1 MAVKGSPF
9 SKNPIGS
16 GTQPVG
22 AGLPDF
28 PTAPKP
34 TTKRPTVGAGSAT
47 FSTPMGTV
55 KGANY
60 LGSSAEASRSTLAE
74 EKANLDKALRT
85 ITSRIATGTG
95 NREELTAAAKQLVE
109 QGKKPDTSR
118 GVWGFVKNSI
128 IKPTFE
134 PVGSVLSQDI
144 PWTGGTSIGDLLG
157 TGSRYIQSAGMY
169 VAEVPGN
176 LAEFTWGGTD
186 WKDLN
191 WTSASEAW
199 RRANDP
205 EWGIFKD
212 PKYKTGN
219 KWIDGVGQF
228 VTDVATDPMTYVTL
242 GASGF
247 AGAAGRRALRDKFAE
262 TAMRNLYPEL
272 AGKLDD
278 IERFGIWAI
287 PKPIRDAEG
296 LQAGIKFA
304 GQVIPNTDT
313 LGEALAAPFTKAR
326 TSIGDAVYKVAPSV
340 LAKTAPKSARAG
352 VEAGLGRGLGIED
365 DEVVKIA
372 ASHSSASYY
381 KGTKVVEYKDSTFEV
396 KGLLDEIDK
405 AGLNTEVRRAAESQA
420 WYDAATPQVRELA
433 DRFNAWTNKLRD
445 GVNDVYRKFGID
457 YGTNVKEIGFV
468 DDYIHHKITDEA
480 RRWIFSPKNV
490 TSKKW
495 NPDELLVEE
504 LTSAVGAARYRKAR
518 LGGEFMGVAI
528 DTPEKATIDGLNK
541 IAFEQTGVKEWF
553 DTSLAG
559 IADSYA
565 YSMASTKAREAWAR
579 RMMDFGSDT
588 IRKVTQKAVPDGE
601 LVAKLEA
608 SHAKLVRSEKI
619 MKAKV
624 FTGVAAAQRGTKRFA
639 ERAQQLAKKV
649 LDGNIKQA
657 EMTAKEI
664 EQVRTLLAQV
674 DVELQDVRSA
684 AAQKTAQQRGDFT
697 VVHKELVR
705 FRQRLATAL
714 EKGDMTELA
723 VAEELKRIYAVMY
736 PKAKNIPDDVNVL
749 AERILQK
756 QGVPAA
762 REIREVKARLDSL
775 REQLD
780 EMPTT
785 REYDD
790 ARQGLIDAQIKLEE
804 DLKEFELL
812 ANIRSMATYSQDGM
826 LYGTVD
832 DLVALPDGV
841 APYKVL
847 ETLPDKAMIDN
858 PDYVAVHAYDEQTL
872 IDLRKPADF
881 RGLFG
886 EEYLPDYVRAG
897 MDNAGMDSEVF
908 YAEFVNF
915 KKTGQLDP
923 MFVEMYPEE
932 AQLIQTLDFLNNMP
946 IPDEGLT
953 HGLIED
959 AFNALDEAFRG
970 VASRYSYEGSDEIA
984 RQLIDDVLAQ
994 HLMNDPRTGIIAPRG
1009 IPTGVYDS
1017 GDETFSVLLDTNY
1030 AEFVPPRNAP
1040 RDYTDDVKYVTE
1052 SSVVRSIING
1062 DYETASLNASM
1073 EAAAA
1078 ADQLM
1083 ENELG
1088 LMTRQTLEKDAR
1100 AARGRLAGMSSGAK
1114 KRVAKT
1120 EKLME
1125 EFRATGKMR
1134 ITIDG
1139 KRVTIDKETARKM
1152 LVKADAKY
1160 SKAEKRMLAEIARIE
1175 SRAAGKV
1182 EKLLKRQ
1189 MEYEDRLATLMDQQI
1204 LLQNWNDTTG
1214 ELLRNEVDNL
1224 NEIMR
1229 MRPPKGAAAE
1239 QTRQWQRK
1247 VKQSIE
1253 TMNVLPD
1260 GERRAYEAL
1269 TTILHADEAKLAWL
1283 SETQIPVSAGVLD
1296 LAKQGYIG
1304 GPIVDDILDGW
1315 EKIAALGVQVPQEVL
1330 DVWKPNVEKLR
1341 ELAKTGMLGKSW
1353 DWYMRFFKT
1362 YAMMSTGF
1370 IVRNVMSATVNNY
1383 IAGVTTRNIIRGAKA
1398 MIAIEKNGAAW
1409 LDDFERGERL
1419 LLEEARKVAAAS
1431 SGGQASELAEPVI
1444 GRTWAEAAINNR
1456 ATKFFRRLNEKAEMA
1471 VRMPLAIESL
1481 EMGMNFDQALAR
1493 VNRYHF
1499 DYSDLSALDET
1510 AKKFVPFWIWS
1521 TRNIPLQVANQWS
1534 RPGVYAT
1541 HEKLKKELPVE
1552 AGIFVPQ
1559 WMQDMNALGIG
1570 GNWVLTP
1577 DLPFN
1582 RLSAQASAF
1591 ANPQKLLGQI
1601 NPIAKVPLELIA
1613 DKQFS
1618 TDIPFTEKY
1627 QEAKG
1632 IDAATAW
1639 LGDKLGLDFIGK
1651 RDKDGKLLI
1660 SSKASYVPN
1669 ALIPTLAQGQ
1679 RLSGGE
1685 LGGKASYNERQLSS
1699 LLNYIGIPARFV
1711 GEDQQRSEAI
1721 NRQFAMKDFAKI
1733 LEERGL
1739 IAPNK

>member
-9 SKNPIGS
+9 SKNPLGS
-16 GTQPVG
+16 GTKPIG
-22 AGLPDF
+22 TGLPSA

-34 TTKRPTVGAGSAT
+34 TRRPTVGAGGAT
-47 FSTPMGTV
+47 FTAPMGTV
-55 KGANY
+55 KGVNY
-60 LGSSAEASRSTLAE
+60 GVAEDEGTKTTLTE
-74 EKANLDKALRT
+74 EKVNLDKALRT
-85 ITSRIATGTG
+85 ISSRIATGQG
-95 NREELTAAAKQLVE
+95 NTEELLKAAKQLAE

-118 GVWGFVKNSI
+118 GLWSFVKNSI
-128 IKPTFE
+128 IKPTLE
-134 PVGSVLSQDI
+134 PIGYVMGGEIPFTDGVTVGQALST
-144 PWTGGTSIGDLLG
+144 P
-157 TGSRYIQSAGMY
+157 SRYIQSAGMY
-169 VAEVPGN
+169 IAEPAGN
-176 LAEFTWGGTD
+176 IVSFSFGGTD

-205 EWGIFKD
+205 NWGIFKD

-228 VTDVATDPMTYVTL
+228 VTDVATDPITYVTL

-278 IERFGIWAI
+278 IERYGIWAI
-287 PKPIRDAEG
+287 PKEIRDAEG

-313 LGEALAAPFTKAR
+313 LGEALAAPFVSGRTK
-326 TSIGDAVYKVAPSV
+326 IGDAVYKVAPSALV
-340 LAKTAPKSARAG
+340 KTAPKSARAG

-372 ASHSSASYY
+372 SAHSSAAHF
-381 KGTKVVEYKDSTFEV
+381 KGTKVVTYKDSTFEV

-405 AGLNTEVRRAAESQA
+405 AGLNTEVRRAAESAA

-433 DRFNAWTNKLRD
+433 DRFRAWQDGLRD
-445 GVNDVYRKFGID
+445 QVNDVYRKFGID
-457 YGTNVKEIGFV
+457 YGTDIKEIGFV

-480 RRWIFSPKNV
+480 RKWIFNPKNV
-490 TSKKW
+490 TSTRW
-495 NPDELLVEE
+495 NPDELLIEE

-518 LGGEFMGVAI
+518 LGGTFMGVAI
-528 DTPEKATIDGLNK
+528 DTPEKATIEGLNK

-553 DTSLAG
+553 DTSLNA

-565 YSMASTKAREAWAR
+565 YSMAATRAREAWAR

-588 IRKVTQKAVPDGE
+588 IRPVMKKAVPDAE

-608 SHAKLVRSEKI
+608 SHAKLLRSERI
-619 MKAKV
+619 MKLKV
-624 FTGVAAAQRGTKRFA
+624 ATGVTQAQRGTKRFA
-639 ERAQQLAKKV
+639 ERAQQLAKRV
-649 LDGNIKQA
+649 LDGNVKQT

-664 EQVRTLLAQV
+664 AEVRKVLAQV
-674 DVELQDVRSA
+674 DAELQEVRSA

-697 VVHKELVR
+697 IIHKELVR

-723 VAEELKRIYAVMY
+723 VAEELKRIYAVLY

-756 QGVPAA
+756 QGIPAA
-762 REIREVKARLDSL
+762 REVREVRARLDSL

-785 REYDD
+785 AEYDE
-790 ARQGLIDAQIKLEE
+790 ARQGLIDAQLKLEE
-804 DLKEFELL
+804 DLAGFETL
-812 ANIRSMATYSQDGM
+812 ADVRSKATYAPDGL
-826 LYGTVD
+826 LYGTED
-832 DLVALPDGV
+832 ELVPLPDGV

-847 ETLPDKAMIDN
+847 NTVPDKGSLDN
-858 PDYVAVHAYDEQTL
+858 PQYLAVRAFDETSM
-872 IDLRKPADF
+872 IDLRKETDF

-886 EEYLPDYVRAG
+886 EENLPDYVRVS
-897 MDNAGMDSEVF
+897 MDNAGMDSQLF
-908 YAEFVNF
+908 YEEFVNF
-915 KKTGQLDP
+915 KRTGQLDP

-932 AQLIQTLDFLNNMP
+932 AQLIQTLDFLNGMP
-946 IPDEGLT
+946 IPEEGLT
-953 HGLIED
+953 HGMIED
-959 AFNALDEAFRG
+959 AFNALNESFRG
-970 VASRYSYEGSDEIA
+970 VASRYSYEGSDEVA
-984 RQLIDDVLAQ
+984 RQIVDDVLAQ
-994 HLMNDPRTGIIAPRG
+994 HLMMDPRSGIIAPRAIADG
-1009 IPTGVYDS
+1009 IYDS
-1017 GDETFSVLLDTNY
+1017 GDEVFSVLLD
-1030 AEFVPPRNAP
+1030 P
-1040 RDYTDDVKYVTE
+1040 KYGDNLPIRGITPDPSDAVQRTAD
-1052 SSVVRSIING
+1052 STFVRSIVDA

-1078 ADQLM
+1078 ADQIM
-1083 ENELG
+1083 ETELG
-1088 LMTRQTLEKDAR
+1088 LATRQGLEKQAR
-1100 AARGRLAGMSSGAK
+1100 AARGQLAGMSGGAK

-1120 EKLME
+1120 QQLME

-1139 KRVTIDKETARKM
+1139 KRITVDKETARKM

-1182 EKLLKRQ
+1182 EKLLKQQ
-1189 MEYEDRLATLMDQQI
+1189 MDYEERLATLMDQQI
-1204 LLQNWNDTTG
+1204 ILSNWNDTTG
-1214 ELLRNEVDNL
+1214 ELLRNEISNL
-1224 NEIMR
+1224 EEIIR

-1247 VKQSIE
+1247 VKQSIDS
-1253 TMNVLPD
+1253 MGVLPD

-1269 TTILHADEAKLAWL
+1269 TTMLHADEVKLAWL
-1283 SETQIPVSAGVLD
+1283 STVEVPQSLSD
-1296 LAKQGYIG
+1296 LTAAKNGYIG
-1304 GPIVDDILDGW
+1304 GQMVDDILDGW
-1315 EKIAALGVQVPQEVL
+1315 EKIAALGVQVPKEVM
-1330 DVWKPNVEKLR
+1330 DVWKPNVEELKKL
-1341 ELAKTGMLGKSW
+1341 AATGAFGKSW

-1370 IVRNVMSATVNNY
+1370 VVRNVMSATVNNY

-1398 MIAIEKNGAAW
+1398 MISIERNGAAW

-1444 GRTWAEAAINNR
+1444 GKTWAEAAINNR
-1456 ATKFFRRLNEKAEMA
+1456 ATKFFRRLNERAEMA

-1499 DYSDLSALDET
+1499 DYSDLSKLDEF
-1510 AKKFVPFWIWS
+1510 AKKYVPFWIWA

-1534 RPGVYAT
+1534 RPSVYVT

-1559 WMQDMNALGIG
+1559 WMQEMNALGISG
-1570 GNWVLTP
+1570 EWVATP

-1582 RLSAQASAF
+1582 RLSSQAAAF

-1601 NPIAKVPLELIA
+1601 NPLAKVPLELIA

-1632 IDAATAW
+1632 VDAAVAW

-1651 RDKDGKLLI
+1651 RDKTGKLLI
-1660 SSKASYVPN
+1660 SSKAQYVPN
-1669 ALIPTLAQGQ
+1669 ALIPTLAQSQ

-1685 LGGKASYNERQLSS
+1685 LGGKSTYDERQLSS
-1699 LLNYIGIPARFV
+1699 LLNYIGIPVRRV
-1711 GEDQQRSEAI
+1711 GEQQQRAEAI
-1721 NRQFAMKDFAKI
+1721 NRQFAMKEFAKI

-1739 IAPNK
+1739 IEPKK